1 MDMTQVNKESVYKDI
16 IGILDKLSEDWEY
29 SEEITP
35 DTYLID
41 DLGFE
46 SIDLVVLGTTIE
58 KLYKEPLPFAQFFVE
73 VGQREVRD
81 ICLGELVDFVF
92 RNLNGMSGSSQ

>member
-1 MDMTQVNKESVYKDI
+1 MAETSKEAVYNDI
-16 IGILDKLSEDWEY
+16 TAILNKLSEDWEY

-35 DTYLID
+35 ETFFAA

-46 SIDLVVLGTTIE
+46 SIDLVVLATNIE
-58 KLYKEPLPFAQFFVE
+58 KRYQKQFPFAQFFAE

-81 ICLGELVDFVF
+81 VQVGELVDFVF
-92 RNLNGMSGSSQ
+92 ANLNSKPPSG